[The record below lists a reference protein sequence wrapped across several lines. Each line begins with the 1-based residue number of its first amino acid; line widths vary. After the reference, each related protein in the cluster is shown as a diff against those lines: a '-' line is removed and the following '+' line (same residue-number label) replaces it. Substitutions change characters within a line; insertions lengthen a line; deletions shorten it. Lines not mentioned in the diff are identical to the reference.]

1 MRREKGRQHTLLIDA
16 GDTIQGT
23 QPAYDYAE
31 VDPITDPDGPVHPM
45 ARAMNAIGYDAAAP
59 GNHEFN

>member
-23 QPAYDYAE
+23 QLAYDYAE

-45 ARAMNAIGYDAAAP
+45 ARAMNAIGCDAAAP
-59 GNHEFN
+59 GNHDFN